1 MLHVSGESIA
11 RLAKVI
17 PFSTQQ
23 RCQIW
28 GTCSKRHRGNPLP
41 KVPRCTSGLVGTL
54 HGWNIEQLRH
64 DQKTFLILLLLHVPD
79 DNLLTHFI
87 FSSYVQLCKTPYYKP
102 TVRARA
108 EMFSGTTN
116 PIQIYWLSQTPFSG
130 DNRTLGNPPTPSVAT
145 RLQITQVE
153 ENMKDAVVQK
163 AGSEQSMQLPFINQT
178 RVHCKVSP
186 ENGSCM
192 VGKPMAEANRQLV
205 EKPTVIPS
213 SSSPPK
219 SLG

>member
-1 MLHVSGESIA
+1 
-11 RLAKVI
+11 
-17 PFSTQQ
+17 
-23 RCQIW
+23 
-28 GTCSKRHRGNPLP
+28 
-41 KVPRCTSGLVGTL
+41 
-54 HGWNIEQLRH
+54 
-64 DQKTFLILLLLHVPD
+64 
-79 DNLLTHFI
+79 
-87 FSSYVQLCKTPYYKP
+87 
-102 TVRARA
+102 
-108 EMFSGTTN
+108 MFS
-116 PIQIYWLSQTPFSG
+116 

-213 SSSPPK
+213 SSSSSK